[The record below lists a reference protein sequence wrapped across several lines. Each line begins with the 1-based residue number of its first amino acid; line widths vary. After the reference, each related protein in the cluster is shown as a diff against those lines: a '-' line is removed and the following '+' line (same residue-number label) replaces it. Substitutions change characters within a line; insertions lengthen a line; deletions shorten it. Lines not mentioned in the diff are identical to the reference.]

1 MKVTIITVTYN
12 SAKTLPDAMR
22 SVLSQTYKDIE
33 YIVVDGKSKDGSVDI
48 IRSFEPLFGGRLHW
62 ISEKDEGIY
71 DAMNRGAERAS
82 GEILAWLNADDHYL
96 PGTLEKVGAYF
107 AEHPETELLHGN
119 LQVNG
124 RIFRPPA
131 GIASFG
137 GFRVFHPTVF
147 VRREVFEKYGPFD
160 LSYPICADLNF
171 FLKAGRNG
179 VRFVHLDEPL
189 TDFALGGVSTAR
201 RKATA
206 QEVRRILRAN
216 GYGGVFSAFWYA
228 AMRAR
233 ALAAAVLK

>member
-1 MKVTIITVTYN
+1 MKISVITAAWNAEAVIGRCVK
-12 SAKTLPDAMR
+12 SAA
-22 SVLSQTYKDIE
+22 
-33 YIVVDGKSKDGSVDI
+33 GSGAEHLLMDNCSSDRTVEIARCLDPA
-48 IRSFEPLFGGRLHW
+48 IRV
-62 ISEKDEGIY
+62 ISEPDKGIY

-96 PGTLEKVGAYF
+96 PGTLEKAAAYF

-124 RIFRPPA
+124 RMFRPPA

-201 RKATA
+201 RKDTA

-233 ALAAAVLK
+233 ALAAAILKR

>member
-1 MKVTIITVTYN
+1 MKISVITAAWNAEATIGRCVKSAAGSGAEHLLMDNCSSDRTVET
-12 SAKTLPDAMR
+12 ARTLDPAIRVFSEPD
-22 SVLSQTYKDIE
+22 K
-33 YIVVDGKSKDGSVDI
+33 
-48 IRSFEPLFGGRLHW
+48 
-62 ISEKDEGIY
+62 GIY

-82 GEILAWLNADDHYL
+82 GEILAWLNADDYYL
-96 PGTLEKVGAYF
+96 PGTLEKVVAYF
-107 AEHPETELLHGN
+107 AEHPETDLLHGD

-171 FLKAGRNG
+171 FLKAGRSG
-179 VRFVHLDEPL
+179 VRFAHLDEPL

-216 GYGGVFSAFWYA
+216 GYGSIFSSFWYA

-233 ALAAAVLK
+233 ALAAAILKR

>member
-1 MKVTIITVTYN
+1 MKISVISAAWNAETTIGRCVKSAADSGAEHLLMDNCSSDRTVEIAR
-12 SAKTLPDAMR
+12 SLDPSIRVFSEPD
-22 SVLSQTYKDIE
+22 K
-33 YIVVDGKSKDGSVDI
+33 
-48 IRSFEPLFGGRLHW
+48 
-62 ISEKDEGIY
+62 GIY

-82 GEILAWLNADDHYL
+82 GEILAWLNADDYYL
-96 PGTLEKVGAYF
+96 PGTLEKVAAYF

-124 RIFRPPA
+124 RVFRPPA

-179 VRFVHLDEPL
+179 VRFMHLDEPL

-233 ALAAAVLK
+233 ALAAAILKR